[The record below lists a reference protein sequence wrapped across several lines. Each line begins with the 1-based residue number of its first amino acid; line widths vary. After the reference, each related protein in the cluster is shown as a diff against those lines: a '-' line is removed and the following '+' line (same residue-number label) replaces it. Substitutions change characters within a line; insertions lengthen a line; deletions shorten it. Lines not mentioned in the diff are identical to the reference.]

1 MTGASSSIEQKK
13 HLHHVRKTYI
23 NIIDKRKLTP
33 YTFAVKNEQDKII
46 ELLKSRGAMISA
58 VIENNKKSKNKKKE
72 KNLENKIMEK
82 QEIKLKKYVM
92 IKITNRGDKEIL
104 SQLEIEEFKKVH
116 QEISNII
123 FDENKLTNIANE
135 IPKE

>member
-1 MTGASSSIEQKK
+1 
-13 HLHHVRKTYI
+13 
-23 NIIDKRKLTP
+23 
-33 YTFAVKNEQDKII
+33 
-46 ELLKSRGAMISA
+46 MISA

-72 KNLENKIMEK
+72 KNLENKLMEK